1 MGVLDDTRIAFI
13 GGGAMAEAFI
23 SGILRQ
29 GLVQPHQIVV
39 SDPIE
44 GRRAYLAQELGIR
57 AVASNAEAVTGAQ
70 IIVLAVKPQMLGKA
84 LGQLGQ
90 VAPDVLLLTFVT
102 GATISNIRKTL
113 GVEAIVRIMP
123 NTPSQIGEGISVWT
137 ATAKVTPEQR
147 DQARQIVQALGEE
160 IYVEDESYLDMA
172 TAMSGSGPA
181 YVFLFIE
188 AFTDAGVH
196 LGLSRP
202 IAEKLALQ
210 TVRGAAI
217 YAQKKGAHPAV
228 LRNQV
233 TSPGG
238 TTAEALQELE
248 KGAFRAIVANAVRAA
263 YLRAKALGGD
273 DK

>member
-1 MGVLDDTRIAFI
+1 MGVLDNTRIAFV

-23 SGILRQ
+23 SGMLRQ
-29 GLVQPHQIVV
+29 GLAQPQQIIV

-44 GRRAYLAQELGIR
+44 ARRTYLAQELDVR
-57 AVASNAEAVTGAQ
+57 AVSSNAEAVTGAQ
-70 IIVLAVKPQMLGKA
+70 IIVLAVKPQVLSKA

-90 VAPDVLLLTFVT
+90 IAPNALLLTFVA
-102 GATISNIRKTL
+102 GATINTIRKSL
-113 GVEAIVRIMP
+113 GIDAIVRIMP
-123 NTPSQIGEGISVWT
+123 NTPGQIGEGISVWT
-137 ATAKVTPEQR
+137 ATPEVTAAQR

-160 IYVEDESYLDMA
+160 VYVEDESYLDMA

-188 AFTDAGVH
+188 ALTDAGVH
-196 LGLSRP
+196 LGFARP

-210 TVRGAAI
+210 TVRGAAV
-217 YAQKKGAHPAV
+217 YAQKKGVHPAV

-238 TTAEALQELE
+238 TTAEALHEVE
-248 KGAFRAIVANAVRAA
+248 KGAFRAIVANAVWAA
-263 YLRAKALGGD
+263 YRRAKALGGD